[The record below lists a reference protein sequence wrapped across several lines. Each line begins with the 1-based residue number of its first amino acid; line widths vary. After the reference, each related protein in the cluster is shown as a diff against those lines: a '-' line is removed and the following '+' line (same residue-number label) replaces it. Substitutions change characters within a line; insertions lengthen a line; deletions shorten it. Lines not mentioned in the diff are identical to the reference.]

1 MEVPPYSIL
10 VGFSIIDHPAI
21 GVPPFQETTFFVD
34 VVICGSYVKLI
45 YKLIGYQ
52 W

>member
-21 GVPPFQETTFFVD
+21 GVPPFQE
-34 VVICGSYVKLI
+34 ISI
-45 YKLIGYQ
+45 
-52 W
+52 